1 MRIAAAMLLFSGVL
15 GAAVTFPVSS
25 NGYTLS
31 LVAPDLIRV
40 DTPLSNP
47 VEFLTIADVD
57 YFQEIL
63 IGTANRA
70 GFLGKRASTG
80 RWFVTVAPLY
90 QSITVSGAAGTPF
103 GFDET
108 SNIIEV
114 PAFTYHIDQAVA
126 PVLFERGGYLW
137 ARSLFHANNGTDPD
151 LVIEANTRAI
161 ISETPEPASLGLIG
175 VALLVAAWA
184 RR

>member
-1 MRIAAAMLLFSGVL
+1 MRIAAMLLFSGVL
-15 GAAVTFPVSS
+15 GAAVTFPVSG

-31 LVAPDLIRV
+31 LIQPGMMQV
-40 DTPLSNP
+40 DGPTSAGT
-47 VEFLTIADVD
+47 VILTIVDVY
-57 YFQEIL
+57 YFESIL
-63 IGTANRA
+63 VGSANRA
-70 GFLGKRASTG
+70 AFLGKRASNS

-90 QSITVSGAAGTPF
+90 QPGGILGAAGTPF

-114 PAFTYHIDQAVA
+114 PAFTYHIDQTVA

-161 ISETPEPASLGLIG
+161 ISETPEPASLGLISVG
-175 VALLVAAWA
+175 LLIAARA